1 MLSILL
7 EFWKH
12 LAELLG
18 VKLSTCAKFKSHHS
32 EDEATR
38 KREDELR
45 VEFPN
50 LFSEVP

>member
-18 VKLSTCAKFKSHHS
+18 VKLSTCAKFRSHHS
-32 EDEATR
+32 EDEALG
-38 KREDELR
+38 KEKM
-45 VEFPN
+45 N
-50 LFSEVP
+50 LE